1 MWDNSIEPLSNIKE
15 TNDRIII
22 SVDLPFVNSKDQI
35 EIYVYGDLIEIVANA
50 SKSIKWRRGISAGEA
65 FETSQYEKRV
75 RLPFTVTE
83 DDIKAT
89 FKNGILLITVDK
101 KNVKK
106 RKINVY

>member
-1 MWDNSIEPLSNIKE
+1 M
-15 TNDRIII
+15 
-22 SVDLPFVNSKDQI
+22 
-35 EIYVYGDLIEIVANA
+35 ANA

-106 RKINVY
+106 RKVNVY

>member
-1 MWDNSIEPLSNIKE
+1 MWDNSIEPLSNIRE
-15 TNDRIII
+15 TNDRIVI

-106 RKINVY
+106 RKVNVY

>member
-1 MWDNSIEPLSNIKE
+1 M
-15 TNDRIII
+15 
-22 SVDLPFVNSKDQI
+22 PFAVS
-35 EIYVYGDLIEIVANA
+35 
-50 SKSIKWRRGISAGEA
+50 
-65 FETSQYEKRV
+65 
-75 RLPFTVTE
+75 E